1 MIMKKLTLCIITTC
15 LLFTTIPTQT
25 KAGTPTTTAKATTNK
40 VNEAANANALLSR
53 LNEIREMDKS
63 NLSSPEK
70 KALRTE
76 VFSIRKHLKDIGG
89 GVYISAGA
97 LIVILILLIILL

>member
-1 MIMKKLTLCIITTC
+1 MKKLIRGVILCVFV
-15 LLFTTIPTQT
+15 LFIKPSASTAQRPEEFRQENLESPSCSQ
-25 KAGTPTTTAKATTNK
+25 KAEDLFCRIDDI
-40 VNEAANANALLSR
+40 EA
-53 LNEIREMDKS
+53 MDKS
-63 NLSSPEK
+63 NMSREEK

-76 VFSIRKHLKDIGG
+76 VKSIQKELQEMGS